1 MTNPAVPPTGYR
13 ATIRSEAKKFATL
26 LTHAEPQSLISASK
40 QAALNIFRL
49 AATKVPA
56 YRHLLI
62 KSGVAPNQVRRIKNF
77 DSRVPVL
84 DKANYF
90 AAHDLPS
97 LCVNGS
103 LTDVAAAYTSSG
115 FSKTFSWGVET
126 AADGEAL
133 RLNID
138 ILLETHFAAARRSTL
153 LINALPMGVK
163 VPAGL
168 PIVLDT
174 GPRADACLAAVK
186 TIGPHVQQIVLV
198 GEHPFIK
205 RMVEEGAEDR
215 DVAWKKRRVFVVTG
229 GEWVACNFAKYI
241 GKPLGHDPRDES
253 RGHVMVNLGVSEIGL
268 SVGIE
273 TPDARRV
280 RRLLRDDAVLRQ
292 SLLGD
297 TPFVPVVTQYLP
309 HRYYIETP
317 EDKDGQP
324 RLIVTTLDPGRRLP
338 LVRYTTGDWAR
349 VLSHAEVSAALKR
362 AGHAPPQSPL
372 PFIAMWGRGRSLRA
386 GGKDVYPEQIK
397 EAIYADAVLA
407 HATTGDFRMKTAGGG
422 LSLRVQL
429 SPGTK
434 ASASLAKHFESRV
447 ARTVGVRTHVTAVN
461 YGDFSEGLDVGYQ
474 RKFRYL
480 G

>member
-1 MTNPAVPPTGYR
+1 MTDPAIPPSGYR
-13 ATIRSEAKKFATL
+13 AMVRSEAKKFASL
-26 LTHAEPQSLISASK
+26 LAHTDPESLISSSR
-40 QAALNIFRL
+40 QGALNIFRL
-49 AATKVPA
+49 AAAKVPA
-56 YRHLLI
+56 YRHLL
-62 KSGVAPNQVRRIKNF
+62 KKNRVAPNAIRCIEDF

-84 DKANYF
+84 DKVGYF

-103 LTDVAAAYTSSG
+103 LAGVAAAYTSSG

-138 ILLETHFAAARRSTL
+138 LLLETHFAAARKSTL

-198 GEHPFIK
+198 GEHPFLK

-215 DVAWKKRRVFVVTG
+215 AVAWKKRRVFVVTG
-229 GEWVACNFAKYI
+229 GEWVACNFAKHI
-241 GKPLGHDPRDES
+241 GNLLGHDPRDES
-253 RGHVMVNLGVSEIGL
+253 CGHVMINLGVSEIGL

-280 RRLLRDDAVLRQ
+280 RHLLHDDAALRQ

-317 EDKDGQP
+317 MDESGRP
-324 RLIVTTLDPGRRLP
+324 RLIVTTLDPHRRLP

-349 VLSHAEVSAALKR
+349 VFSHAEVSAALKR
-362 AGHAPPQSPL
+362 AGHAPPRSPL
-372 PFIAMWGRGRSLRA
+372 PFIAMWGRGRSLRV
-386 GGKDVYPEQIK
+386 GGKDVFPEQVK
-397 EAIYADAVLA
+397 EVIYADATLIRS
-407 HATTGDFRMKTAGGG
+407 TTGDFRMKTAGGS

-429 SPGTK
+429 IPGTK
-434 ASASLAKHFESRV
+434 ASASLARRFESRI
-447 ARTVGVRTHVTAVN
+447 ARAVGVRAHVTAVN

-480 G
+480 D

>member
-1 MTNPAVPPTGYR
+1 MTDPAIPPSGYR
-13 ATIRSEAKKFATL
+13 VMVRSEAKKFASL
-26 LTHAEPQSLISASK
+26 LAHADPESLIFASG

-49 AATKVPA
+49 AAARVPA
-56 YRHLLI
+56 YRHHL
-62 KSGVAPNQVRRIKNF
+62 KKNGVAPNQVRRIEDF
-77 DSRVPVL
+77 ASRVPIL

-103 LTDVAAAYTSSG
+103 LVGVAAAYTSSG
-115 FSKTFSWGVET
+115 FSKAFSWGVET
-126 AADGEAL
+126 AADGNAL

-138 ILLETHFAAARRSTL
+138 ILLETHFAAARRTTL

-198 GEHPFIK
+198 GEHPFLK
-205 RMVEEGAEDR
+205 RMVEEGAADR

-229 GEWVACNFAKYI
+229 GEWVACNFAKYL
-241 GKPLGHDPRDES
+241 GKLLGHDPREES

-280 RRLLRDDAVLRQ
+280 RRLIHSDAALHR

-297 TPFVPVVTQYLP
+297 TPFVPIITQYLP

-317 EDKDGQP
+317 EGEDGLP
-324 RLIVTTLDPGRRLP
+324 RLIVTTLDTGRRLP

-349 VLSHAEVSAALKR
+349 VLSHAEVSAAMKR

-386 GGKDVYPEQIK
+386 GGAGVFPEQVK
-397 EAIYADAVLA
+397 EAIYADATLA
-407 HATTGDFRMKTAGGG
+407 RATTGDFRMKTAGGR

-434 ASASLAKHFESRV
+434 ASASLTQRFESRI
-447 ARTVGVRTHVTAVN
+447 ASAIGVRTHVITVG
-461 YGDFSEGLDVGYQ
+461 YGDFAEGLDVGYQ